1 MSQRSPDRNRMQTG
15 IEEEENGVVIIN
27 CAGYPRIG
35 HGGKERTGM
44 IVRYRPLRLPASAVK
59 AASKPAAARAHCR
72 RPLIRGTRRSPVT
85 AGCRR
90 NPTLAVKALTCR
102 NLACAQR
109 TDAVSAPHYQPARP
123 SPAQTTM
130 IALYRTDRFV
140 VGSPPTPLFVRI
152 GKAPS
157 ATMPT
162 GVDSIA
168 PRSRRCCSW
177 PAAVHWG

>member
-72 RPLIRGTRRSPVT
+72 RPAHPGDTQESCNGRLPPEPHPSRQGPDLPEPGMRAAYRRCERPALPART
-85 AGCRR
+85 
-90 NPTLAVKALTCR
+90 ALT
-102 NLACAQR
+102 
-109 TDAVSAPHYQPARP
+109 
-123 SPAQTTM
+123 SPNDHDR
-130 IALYRTDRFV
+130 AL
-140 VGSPPTPLFVRI
+140 S
-152 GKAPS
+152 
-157 ATMPT
+157 
-162 GVDSIA
+162 
-168 PRSRRCCSW
+168 
-177 PAAVHWG
+177 H